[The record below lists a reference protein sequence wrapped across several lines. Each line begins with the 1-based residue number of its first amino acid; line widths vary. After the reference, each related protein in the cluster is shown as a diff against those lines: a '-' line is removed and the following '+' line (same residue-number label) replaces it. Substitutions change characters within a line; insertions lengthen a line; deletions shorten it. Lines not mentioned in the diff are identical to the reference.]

1 MIEFL
6 SIFTLI
12 SILIL
17 NLGIIKS
24 KYNVKNAGIIMF
36 ILVLIIGWM
45 ILGIF
50 LQINDTDYKTN
61 IIYEK
66 NHKEFIIQ
74 DSLDNKYIF
83 NKKIDFDYITD
94 TTTFYITVS
103 KNMYGFYPGYSI
115 FYKIG
120 NRKMKGTKE

>member
-36 ILVLIIGWM
+36 ISVLIIGWISM
-45 ILGIF
+45 GIL
-50 LQINDTDYKTN
+50 LQVNDTDYKTN
-61 IIYEK
+61 IIYR
-66 NHKEFIIQ
+66 NHF
-74 DSLDNKYIF
+74 
-83 NKKIDFDYITD
+83 
-94 TTTFYITVS
+94 
-103 KNMYGFYPGYSI
+103 
-115 FYKIG
+115 
-120 NRKMKGTKE
+120 